1 MPWGRSSATVGPRWQ
16 HPAWVGS
23 TALGP
28 TLLFILSTSGP
39 HVLGGTANPFL
50 GFGLQ
55 TKGTGP
61 TNRCSE
67 PPRQGL
73 QPPRGS
79 LVSIYNKIVGDN
91 LPVLVF
97 GLILLGPW
105 EGRREAVR
113 GPQVSTGGK
122 AQTARP
128 TEVVL
133 SPGLLAS
140 LW

>member
-1 MPWGRSSATVGPRWQ
+1 M
-16 HPAWVGS
+16 GS

-67 PPRQGL
+67 PTRQLL
-73 QPPRGS
+73 QPPRVS
-79 LVSIYNKIVGDN
+79 LVYLYYKIGGVIS
-91 LPVLVF
+91 VFVF

-105 EGRREAVR
+105 EGGREAVR
-113 GPQVSTGGK
+113 STQMSAGVEAK
-122 AQTARP
+122 AARP
-128 TEVVL
+128 
-133 SPGLLAS
+133 SRGGSYS
-140 LW
+140 LG